1 PDSANPSTSNRT
13 SKVAKIIANQLLK
26 DNEILP
32 QHLQSRKDAQE
43 FLTSAKDLL
52 EKESEE
58 LRLLLSDIESAA
70 ESFPLLFQ
78 SNQSLLDELGLDS

>member
-1 PDSANPSTSNRT
+1 
-13 SKVAKIIANQLLK
+13 
-26 DNEILP
+26 
-32 QHLQSRKDAQE
+32 
-43 FLTSAKDLL
+43 L